1 MRYMGNRHNY
11 RASLGQQR
19 PAPQKQVL
27 RGSRCLVFQG
37 SGLLMYLKRPE
48 SSSEGFSGAQ

>member
-1 MRYMGNRHNY
+1 MGNRHNY